1 MSKYFR
7 KPFGVNGDLEEV
19 PDDIQSDGTVSY
31 DQGYGEGYSRNP
43 SVDPLALQIN
53 RARFNQIIN
62 DLSSTLKVYYETGVP
77 PFITPEMNGGVAYAY
92 AIRSRVLYDPGDGIR
107 IYESITN
114 NNTELPTNETNWTAA
129 DRSAYDVRYLNS
141 AANLSDVANVSTA
154 RTNLGLG
161 TAATLDTGT
170 DSANVPTI
178 SIADDRYITEAELDD
193 RYLLESNNLSDL
205 TSASDARTN
214 LGLGTA
220 ATLTAGEAA
229 GNVALIGDPT
239 MAGNTAVIVETGSNA
254 NGNYRLWSNGTLEQ
268 FGRVTLTSSDHTI
281 TLPMQY
287 DNTDY
292 TALVSIDYGDDYFL
306 YNVRFIRMDS
316 FRIFTNGTLGTT
328 SIGRWYTI
336 SV

>member
-1 MSKYFR
+1 MNMARYFR
-7 KPFGVNGDLEEV
+7 IPFANSGDTEV
-19 PDDIQSDGTVSY
+19 IPDNVQSDGTISY
-31 DQGYGEGYSRNP
+31 DQGYGPSYSRNP
-43 SVDPLALQIN
+43 ADDPLALRVERQK
-53 RARFNQIIN
+53 FN
-62 DLSSTLKVYYETGVP
+62 DLQNEITDTLKLYYETGVP
-77 PFITPEMNGGVAYAY
+77 PFITASDNGGDAFPY
-92 AIRSRVLYDPGDGIR
+92 AIRARVLYDSGGGPR
-107 IYESITN
+107 IYESRVN
-114 NNTELPTNETNWTAA
+114 SNTELPTNATNWVIVDT
-129 DRSAYDVRYLNS
+129 SGYD
-141 AANLSDVANVSTA
+141 
-154 RTNLGLG
+154 G
-161 TAATLDTGT
+161 
-170 DSANVPTI
+170 
-178 SIADDRYITEAELDD
+178 